1 MKGDFS
7 LTQGEVLQ
15 VLVGQQGQGWY
26 LSGGGGGGTF
36 VAKGSAYSSATPL
49 IISGGGGTNRDGS
62 AMDWSVVNATNNE
75 KGNDGVDNSQTWAE
89 DWRGVGGS
97 DGQGGGSGGGGT
109 GGAGFYG
116 DGGPNKDTRGTAINA
131 KSFTNGGG
139 GAYFDFYGPMI
150 GGFGGGGAG
159 GWGGSAGGGGYS
171 GGGGGSN
178 GTNAGYGG
186 GGGSYNAG
194 TNQDNAGGVREG
206 HGLVVITT
214 VTSVS
219 TVSSVS
225 STIANGPYKMGD
237 VIAITVT
244 FSEAVTV
251 TGIPQL
257 TLETGGTDA
266 VVNYSSGSGSTTLTF
281 NYTVASGHISS
292 DLDYANTTAL
302 ALNSGTIKYAGGN
315 NATLTLASPGAVN
328 SLRANKALVVD
339 GVAPSVSGV
348 SISSASGVQNSLLN
362 AGDVVSVTGT
372 FSENVTRTGSPQ
384 LTLNVGGTNRTATYG
399 SGSGGAS
406 LVFQYTIQA
415 GESDAD
421 GISIGANAL
430 ALNSGTIRDAAG
442 NNATLTHS
450 AVSANASYK
459 VDTTAPT
466 VTNVTSTTSDG
477 TYKAGDIIA
486 VTVTFSEAVTVS
498 GTPTLTLEM
507 GGTDRAVDYVSGS
520 GSDTLTFNYTVQSG
534 DTSSDLDYNA
544 TTALALNSGT
554 INDAVGNAATLTLAS
569 AGGSGSLGANKALVV
584 DTTAPTITSV
594 TLSTSVGT
602 SLASGS
608 TTSVATLLL
617 TFTLSEL
624 ATDFDAADVTV
635 INGTLSSFAGSGT
648 TYTATLTP
656 TGYGAVTIDVAA
668 GGFMDAAGNNNTPS
682 SQYSLIYNAVPV
694 ADDQSVSVDEDT
706 NVAVTVT
713 GSDSDGDALTYEVVA
728 QPTNGTV
735 SGSAPNLTY
744 TPNAN
749 FNGSDSFKFKVSD
762 GNIDS
767 ADATVSITVNAV
779 NDTPS
784 GTVTISGTA
793 TEDEVLT
800 AGNNLADEDGLGS
813 FGYQWKRAGTV
824 ISGATS
830 SSYTLGQADVGKGDH
845 GRGQLHRCAGHS
857 RKCDLGGNCRG
868 SQRQRRSSACDHWY
882 GN

>member
-1 MKGDFS
+1 MNGKIAEILIFES
-7 LTQGEVLQ
+7 TLTEIQ
-15 VLVGQQGQGWY
+15 LVRIHYY
-26 LSGGGGGGTF
+26 LSVKWGLT
-36 VAKGSAYSSATPL
+36 SS
-49 IISGGGGTNRDGS
+49 
-62 AMDWSVVNATNNE
+62 
-75 KGNDGVDNSQTWAE
+75 VD
-89 DWRGVGGS
+89 S
-97 DGQGGGSGGGGT
+97 DG
-109 GGAGFYG
+109 
-116 DGGPNKDTRGTAINA
+116 DGIVDASDNAPLTDSPIVMNVTSTTA
-131 KSFTNGGG
+131 
-139 GAYFDFYGPMI
+139 D
-150 GGFGGGGAG
+150 
-159 GWGGSAGGGGYS
+159 
-171 GGGGGSN
+171 
-178 GTNAGYGG
+178 
-186 GGGSYNAG
+186 GSYNAG
-194 TNQDNAGGVREG
+194 D
-206 HGLVVITT
+206 T
-214 VTSVS
+214 VAV
-219 TVSSVS
+219 
-225 STIANGPYKMGD
+225 
-237 VIAITVT
+237 TVT
-244 FSEAVTV
+244 FSESVTV
-251 TGIPQL
+251 TGTPQI
-257 TLETGGTDA
+257 TLETGGTDRA
-266 VVNYSSGSGSTTLTF
+266 VDYASGSGSSTLTF
-281 NYTVASGHISS
+281 NYTVQNGDTTS
-292 DLDYANTTAL
+292 DLDYIATTAL
-302 ALNSGTIKYAGGN
+302 ALNSGTIKDAVEN
-315 NATLTLASPGAVN
+315 TAILTLASPGASG
-328 SLRANKALVVD
+328 SLGANKALVIDTTAPTAVWSAAID
-339 GVAPSVSGV
+339 NVGVVTGSLTSGDSTDDTALVLSGANESGSSVTVYNGTTSLGAATVSGTGWSYTATVANGTTYQFNVKETDAAGNTSAATSNFTVTGHTTAASVSSV